1 MAGNPEYVQCPMPDV
16 SMYAAIEYVP
26 WPYVMLLKM
35 LKMDA
40 GVMKNTETHSE
51 KPECDSDV
59 WSELCLGHMIHNHTL
74 ESHPPVSMYNYRI
87 ALVNN

>member
-1 MAGNPEYVQCPMPDV
+1 MPDV
-16 SMYAAIEYVP
+16 SMYAAIEYVL

-40 GVMKNTETHSE
+40 GVMKNTETRSG

-59 WSELCLGHMIHNHTL
+59 WSELCLGHMIHNYTL
-74 ESHPPVSMYNYRI
+74 QRHPNR
-87 ALVNN
+87 